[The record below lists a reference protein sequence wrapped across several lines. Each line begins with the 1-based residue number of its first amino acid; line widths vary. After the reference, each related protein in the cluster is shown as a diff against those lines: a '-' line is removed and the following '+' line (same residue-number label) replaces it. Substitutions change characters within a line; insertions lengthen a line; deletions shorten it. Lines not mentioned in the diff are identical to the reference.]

1 MTAASVHR
9 RLALNALAGAVLFA
23 ALAPMIALSLAVAT
37 LMAFAAHEG
46 PSNQRAGM
54 GAVVFLFTLQI
65 AYMISALPAA
75 LAGGYAGYLR
85 HRLHAPATW
94 LAIGALEMMLT
105 LGLLVLAGA
114 MTRFNP
120 SMIGLLPA
128 FFIAGTVCAWLLGRL
143 FAWRD
148 RRRGG
153 RAPSPRPD
161 A

>member
-1 MTAASVHR
+1 MVSTS
-9 RLALNALAGAVLFA
+9 
-23 ALAPMIALSLAVAT
+23 
-37 LMAFAAHEG
+37 
-46 PSNQRAGM
+46 
-54 GAVVFLFTLQI
+54 
-65 AYMISALPAA
+65 
-75 LAGGYAGYLR
+75 
-85 HRLHAPATW
+85 APATW

-148 RRRGG
+148 RGSESTLA
-153 RAPSPRPD
+153 RAEP
-161 A
+161 